1 MAAGETEKEETKEA
15 VEAEAWDTAVLGFC
29 RLLKNLYPP
38 VL

>member
-15 VEAEAWDTAVLGFC
+15 VGAEAWDTVLGFC
-29 RLLKNLYPP
+29 QLLKNLYPP